1 LGQFIKAVSAKKVVI
16 ERVSIS
22 ATLTASPFKIIFWKG
37 KHQNKRKQIPKATI
51 IELEHQEIAVK
62 LRLLIVIY

>member
-1 LGQFIKAVSAKKVVI
+1 MVI

-22 ATLTASPFKIIFWKG
+22 ATLTAFTFKIIFWK

-51 IELEHQEIAVK
+51 IELEHQEIVVK
-62 LRLLIVIY
+62 LRC